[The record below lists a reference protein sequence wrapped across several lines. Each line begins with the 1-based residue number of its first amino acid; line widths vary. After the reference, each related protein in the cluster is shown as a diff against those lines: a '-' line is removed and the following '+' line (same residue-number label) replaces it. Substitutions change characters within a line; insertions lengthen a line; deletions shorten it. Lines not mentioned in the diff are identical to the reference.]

1 MFKICL
7 YFLKQYENKLLEMKF
22 DNIIHFLNND
32 IGKGEIFYIPYKD
45 DCFNNV
51 AEEQKFI

>member
-1 MFKICL
+1 
-7 YFLKQYENKLLEMKF
+7 MKF

-51 AEEQKFI
+51 TEEQKFI